1 MRNCLNNRGG
11 FDRVLM
17 AVAAS
22 FLAVS
27 ATSAMAQSD
36 SHRSSAAELAIEA
49 AIPRPEPANVP
60 PPTVKDF
67 KMDTTAAIPDPA
79 KADATKPA
87 ADSAKPAT
95 DQPAT
100 DETATDK
107 TATDKTAT
115 DKPAAEATEPA
126 DVIEP
131 KPADVATTP
140 PAEPKNDDAT
150 KNDTVKSDTAT
161 APTTA
166 PTAPAA
172 ASAAPETAPAP
183 AAASTAPA
191 AAPAPAASTSPP
203 TTEPANDV
211 AKEPAQEPAKAASN
225 VPPADQ
231 PIADQL
237 KDLLTAKSLHYF
249 ERKNERATVEKFYGA
264 RDYAPVW
271 TQAGNLTDTAKG
283 VIARLKD
290 AGSDGLIPSDY
301 PVPDFAA
308 ATTPDALAEAELK
321 LTASMLD
328 YARQAQSGRIH
339 WSEVS
344 ADISFP
350 EHPTD
355 PNEVLSHVT
364 TAKDASAALDSY
376 NPPQKLYKELK
387 AKLAE
392 LRGVGSGPVIEIAEG
407 PTLRYTPARGRKHPE
422 IVMEDPRVPDLRKK
436 LGVENP
442 DDTHY
447 DAKVAEAVRRFQEGA
462 ELRETGT
469 LDAAT
474 VRALNSPKRDRQ
486 IDTVIVNMERWRW
499 LPRDLG
505 APSLGDAYVI
515 LNIPDFTLKVMQ
527 SGKQVWSTKVVTG
540 KPGIHATPL
549 LTETMKYITVN
560 PTWNVPPSIV
570 YGEYLPALQQ
580 DPTVL
585 ERMGLRVEYNSDG
598 SVHISQP
605 PGDGNALGH
614 VRFNFPNKF
623 LVYQHDTPDK
633 YLFAK
638 SVRAY
643 SHGCMRVQNP
653 DQYASILLNITNPNE
668 HYTPEKIRAMYGRDE
683 IDLKFPTP
691 IPVNITYQTAFVDD
705 AGKLQFRN
713 DIYGR
718 DATMIA
724 MLKHEHGRDLEAV
737 VAHAQPSY
745 SHPPPRVNYASDNS
759 WSSGPSF
766 FERLF
771 GGGPPTP
778 PASVGRRPVFMQPRG
793 FFTR

>member
-36 SHRSSAAELAIEA
+36 PQRSSAAELAIEA

-60 PPTVKDF
+60 PPTVNDF
-67 KMDTTAAIPDPA
+67 KMDTTASVPEPA
-79 KADATKPA
+79 KTDAAAKAVTEAAKPTTEA
-87 ADSAKPAT
+87 AKPADT
-95 DQPAT
+95 T
-100 DETATDK
+100 
-107 TATDKTAT
+107 
-115 DKPAAEATEPA
+115 
-126 DVIEP
+126 EP

-140 PAEPKNDDAT
+140 PVEPKKDEAP
-150 KNDTVKSDTAT
+150 KADTAT
-161 APTTA
+161 APTAA
-166 PTAPAA
+166 PAAPAA
-172 ASAAPETAPAP
+172 ASATPSTAPAP
-183 AAASTAPA
+183 AASVAP
-191 AAPAPAASTSPP
+191 TS
-203 TTEPANDV
+203 
-211 AKEPAQEPAKAASN
+211 EPAKAASN
-225 VPPADQ
+225 VPAADQ
-231 PIADQL
+231 PVADKL
-237 KDLLTAKSLHYF
+237 KDMLAAKSSRYF
-249 ERKNERATVEKFYGA
+249 DRKAERAAVEKFYGA

-290 AGSDGLIPSDY
+290 AASDGLNPADY
-301 PVPDFAA
+301 PVPDFTA

-328 YARQAQSGRIH
+328 YARQAQSGRMH
-339 WSEVS
+339 WSQVS
-344 ADISFP
+344 GDISYP

-364 TAKDASAALDSY
+364 TAKDASTALDSY

-392 LRGVGSGPVIEIAEG
+392 LRGVGSGPAIEIAEG
-407 PTLRYTPARGRKHPE
+407 PTLKYTPARKKQPE
-422 IVMEDPRVPDLRKK
+422 MVMEDPRVPQLRAK
-436 LGVENP
+436 LGLEHP

-447 DAKVAEAVRRFQEGA
+447 DAKVAEAVRRFQESV
-462 ELRETGT
+462 ELKETGI

-474 VRALNSPKRDRQ
+474 VKALNSPKRDKQ

-515 LNIPDFTLKVMQ
+515 LNIPDYTLKVMQ
-527 SGKQVWSTKVVTG
+527 NGKTVWTTRVVTG

-570 YGEYLPALQQ
+570 YNEYLPALQQ

-585 ERMGLRVEYNSDG
+585 ERMGLRLEYNRDG
-598 SVHISQP
+598 SPHISQP
-605 PGDGNALGH
+605 PGDGNALGRI
-614 VRFNFPNKF
+614 RFNFPNKF

-633 YLFAK
+633 YLFEK
-638 SVRAY
+638 SERAF
-643 SHGCMRVQNP
+643 SHGCMRVQYP
-653 DQYASILLNITNPNE
+653 DQYASILLNITMPNE

-705 AGKLQFRN
+705 AGKLQFRK

-718 DATMIA
+718 DGTMIA
-724 MLKHEHGRDLEAV
+724 MLKNTRGKDLEAV
-737 VAHAQPSY
+737 VAHAQPTY
-745 SHPPPRVNYASDNS
+745 TRPPGSTLPSRVNYASDNS
-759 WSSGPSF
+759 WSSGPNF

-771 GGGPPTP
+771 GGPPTP
-778 PASVGRRPVFMQPRG
+778 PAPIGRRPAQMQPRG